1 MAPAQDTGNLLETM
15 EKGEDEV
22 SKLESIK
29 AGRVAGT
36 SDSQQPE
43 RLLEDSADAKS
54 SPHQ

>member
-1 MAPAQDTGNLLETM
+1 MAPAQDKGNLLETM

-29 AGRVAGT
+29 ARRVAGT
-36 SDSQQPE
+36 SDGQRLE
-43 RLLEDSADAKS
+43 RLLEDSADAKR

>member
-1 MAPAQDTGNLLETM
+1 MAPAQDKGNLLETM

-29 AGRVAGT
+29 ARRVAGT
-36 SDSQQPE
+36 SDGQQPE
-43 RLLEDSADAKS
+43 RLLEDSADAKR

>member
-1 MAPAQDTGNLLETM
+1 MAPTQDTGNLLEAM

-22 SKLESIK
+22 SKLENIK
-29 AGRVAGT
+29 ARRVAGT

-43 RLLEDSADAKS
+43 RLLEDSADTER

>member
-29 AGRVAGT
+29 ARRVADT
-36 SDSQQPE
+36 SDCQQPE
-43 RLLEDSADAKS
+43 RLLEDSADAKR